1 VTRRR
6 VSVASATAAVA
17 WSVALIAAVY
27 LVPVYSTEDSS
38 STCDS
43 SGNCVSTTASGGA
56 SLVDENGTW
65 VLWIVAALILC
76 AVVFWFAL
84 RRQWIVLGWTLA
96 IAVLVLSV
104 ISFGLIVFTLPLAL
118 LMIIAAATCRGP
130 DEQRV

>member
-1 VTRRR
+1 VERFADRRG
-6 VSVASATAAVA
+6 VSGACV
-17 WSVALIAAVY
+17 LDGG
-27 LVPVYSTEDSS
+27 LVLDLRLLRQLRL
-38 STCDS
+38 D
-43 SGNCVSTTASGGA
+43 TASGGA

-65 VLWIVAALILC
+65 VLWVVAALILC

-84 RRQWIVLGWTLA
+84 RRQWLVLGWTLA

-118 LMIIAAATCRGP
+118 LMIIAAATFRGP